1 MTSHVKIYGETLG
14 RGDGK
19 GKNPAETLN
28 LLSSGN
34 SKKASVAKA
43 GDG

>member
-34 SKKASVAKA
+34 SKKATVVKA
-43 GDG
+43 GGG